1 MINTYCYDTKLGEIT
16 IVEEN
21 DFITKIYFGN
31 SKEINANYIETE
43 LIKDTKKQLEE
54 YLIGNR
60 KIFDLPINPKGTKFQ
75 SDVWKSL
82 IEIPY
87 GKTVSYK
94 EIAISIGNKKASRA
108 VGMANNKNPILII
121 IPCHRVVGSN
131 GKLVGY
137 AGGLDIKKKLLS
149 IEKENFNK

>member
-1 MINTYCYDTKLGEIT
+1 MINTYCYNTKLGEIT

>member
-1 MINTYCYDTKLGEIT
+1 MINTYCYNTKLGEIT

-131 GKLVGY
+131 GKLIGY

>member
-82 IEIPY
+82 IKIPY

-94 EIAISIGNKKASRA
+94 EIAISIGNEKASRA

-131 GKLVGY
+131 GKLIGY
-137 AGGLDIKKKLLS
+137 AGGLYIKKKLLS